1 MKKVF
6 GFFVLVSTALVL
18 ISCGGGGG
26 GGGGGGAAPAAA
38 ATSNTYTGSFSVN
51 GTNYSSLTIGN
62 GKYTLAGNNGT
73 DTGTY
78 VSETAAYAIDGA
90 SAVRASTSISIENGT
105 FVLTS
110 RTHSGTWKMTIGG
123 NGGNSI
129 SFHNGSLSASGTGT
143 VVSQGGSLIGRWFL
157 PDPDPDSVLAD
168 GGVELEFKNN
178 SQLVARVT
186 LEGYDNQGRWRQFPG
201 SVTFPY
207 TATENTITLTNT
219 LLDFDIGGLTD
230 EEEILL
236 MLAIMFFGDDM
247 DVDAGD
253 GSTDTNYY
261 AVKGN
266 LLIMASDAALT
277 EEVEVATR
285 R

>member
-6 GFFVLVSTALVL
+6 GIFVLISTALVL

-62 GKYTLAGNNGT
+62 GKYTLAGTNGT

-78 VSETAAYAIDGA
+78 QSAAAM
-90 SAVRASTSISIENGT
+90 SALSSSRAGITIEDGT

-110 RTHSGTWKMTIGG
+110 TTHNGTWKITLS
-123 NGGNSI
+123 GNSI
-129 SFHNGSLSASGTGT
+129 GLHNGSISASGTGD

-157 PDPDPDSVLAD
+157 SYSDPDLV
-168 GGVELEFKNN
+168 GGGAEVEFKNN
-178 SQLVARVT
+178 SQLVARYT
-186 LEGYDNQGRWRQFPG
+186 FKEYDNTQGRWRQFPVSG
-201 SVTFPY
+201 TFPY
-207 TATENTITLTNT
+207 TATENTITVTNT

-236 MLAIMFFGDDM
+236 ILSMMFFGDDI
-247 DVDAGD
+247 DAGD
-253 GSTDTNYY
+253 GSTETMYY

-266 LLIMASDAALT
+266 LLITADDAALS
-277 EEVEVATR
+277 ENVDVLTR

>member
-1 MKKVF
+1 MKKVL
-6 GFFVLVSTALVL
+6 GIFVLVLTALVL

-26 GGGGGGAAPAAA
+26 GGGGGGTVAPAAA
-38 ATSNTYTGSFSVN
+38 ATSNTYTGSFAVN

-62 GKYTLAGNNGT
+62 GKYTLAGTNGT

-78 VSETAAYAIDGA
+78 QSEAAM
-90 SAVRASTSISIENGT
+90 SALSSTRAGITIEDGT

-110 RTHSGTWKMTIGG
+110 TTHHGTWKMTIGG

-157 PDPDPDSVLAD
+157 PDPDPVLAD

-219 LLDFDIGGLTD
+219 VLDFDIGGLTD

-253 GSTDTNYY
+253 GSTDTIYY

-266 LLIMASDAALT
+266 LLITASDAALT
-277 EEVEVATR
+277 EEVDVATR